1 MGGGGE
7 GGFIYTLYRT
17 MTQSVGVE
25 TGSGFQNHL
34 SRTVSVFSPFVY
46 KSCAQETSKIRIKG
60 LVNLKAIPKFGD
72 PITAYKQGVLSY
84 KSVEAKQAV
93 ETLTV

>member
-1 MGGGGE
+1 MGGGGRRW
-7 GGFIYTLYRT
+7 LYLHPVYNHDLIR
-17 MTQSVGVE
+17 VE
-25 TGSGFQNHL
+25 TGPGFQNHL
-34 SRTVSVFSPFVY
+34 SRTVSVFPPFVN

-60 LVNLKAIPKFGD
+60 LVNLQAIPKIRD

-84 KSVEAKQAV
+84 KSVEAKQPV